1 MATVTLRNKSLVWWY
16 WLATDLLLVYGLL
29 GGTWGFIPVIALA
42 CMQVMHFLLRERRV
56 SAFPV
61 QVRLAY
67 LGLLLFGQW
76 EYGYFMYFIQLAG
89 TTAMVLINYCP
100 LARFLSLMP
109 WNRNQPLTWQL
120 ILLTFLTPPVKG
132 SIQGVVKV

>member
-1 MATVTLRNKSLVWWY
+1 MATGTYRNRSLVWWY
-16 WLATDLLLVYGLL
+16 WLAADLLLVYGLL
-29 GGTWGFIPVIALA
+29 GGTWGFFPVIALA
-42 CMQVMHFLLRERRV
+42 GVQAVHVLLRERRV

-61 QVRLAY
+61 LVRLAF

-89 TTAMVLINYCP
+89 TTAMVLVNYCP
-100 LARFLSLMP
+100 LARFLSLLP

-120 ILLTFLTPPVKG
+120 MLLTFLTPPVKG
-132 SIQGVVKV
+132 SIQGVVRV

>member
-1 MATVTLRNKSLVWWY
+1 MVTGTYRNKSLVWWY

-42 CMQVMHFLLRERRV
+42 GVQAVHFLLRERRV

-76 EYGYFMYFIQLAG
+76 EYGYFLYFIQLAG
-89 TTAMVLINYCP
+89 TSAMVLVNYCP
-100 LARFLSLMP
+100 LARFLSLLP

-120 ILLTFLTPPVKG
+120 MLLTFLTPPVKG
-132 SIQGVVKV
+132 SIQGVVRV

>member
-1 MATVTLRNKSLVWWY
+1 MVSDTLRNKSLAWWY

-29 GGTWGFIPVIALA
+29 GGTWGFLPVIVLA
-42 CMQVMHFLLRERRV
+42 GVQVLHFLQRERHV

-89 TTAMVLINYCP
+89 TTAMVLVNYCP

-109 WNRNQPLTWQL
+109 WNCNQPLTWRL
-120 ILLTFLTPPVKG
+120 MLLTFLTPPVKG
-132 SIQGVVKV
+132 SIQGVVRV

>member
-1 MATVTLRNKSLVWWY
+1 MVTGTYRNKSLVWWY

-29 GGTWGFIPVIALA
+29 GGTWGYIPVIALA
-42 CMQVMHFLLRERRV
+42 GVQAVHFLLRERRV

-76 EYGYFMYFIQLAG
+76 EYGYFLYFIQLAG
-89 TTAMVLINYCP
+89 TSAMVLVNYCP
-100 LARFLSLMP
+100 LARFLSLLP
-109 WNRNQPLTWQL
+109 WNRNQPLTWRL
-120 ILLTFLTPPVKG
+120 MLLTFLTPPVKG
-132 SIQGVVKV
+132 SIQGVVRV